1 MNQLRKI
8 VAEFDVNLPEDLT
21 QEQFLK
27 LMVDYLHLNRFV
39 INVDRADLWPINSK
53 VSIVRSEL
61 PESDVTLN

>member
-53 VSIVRSEL
+53 VSIVRLEL